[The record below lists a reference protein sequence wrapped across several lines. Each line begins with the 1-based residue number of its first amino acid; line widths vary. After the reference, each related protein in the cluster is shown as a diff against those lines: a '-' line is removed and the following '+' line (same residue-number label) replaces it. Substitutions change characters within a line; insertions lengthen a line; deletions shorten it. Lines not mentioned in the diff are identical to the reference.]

1 MIRFEGVSK
10 IYSTD
15 VVLKNIN
22 WEIKKGEKV
31 GLVGSN
37 GAGKSTQFKIL
48 IGEEEQT
55 SGTIIKEGNPKI
67 AHLKQEFDCNL
78 NFSVRQELESSFKDI
93 QIVAI
98 KLLEIENKMK
108 SLDIKKN
115 SDELEI
121 FVNQLAKYQAK
132 FEALGGYKMQSDV
145 EKILPKLGFSIEDA
159 DKLVG
164 NFSGG
169 WQMKVAL
176 GKIILQ
182 KPDLLLLD
190 EPTNHLDLETIFW
203 LEEYLSSLKIAVI
216 IISHDRYF
224 LDKLCKKIIFVD
236 RGTSETYNGNYS
248 FFVEQKSLNEESQN
262 KAYQLQQKE
271 IELQKRYIDRFRASA
286 TRSSQAKSREKQL
299 KKISKIEAPIAKSK
313 SPVFN
318 FPECPRSGKLVLNIK
333 NLSHSFEDKIL
344 FLDINLKISSG
355 EKIAILGPN
364 GCGKSTLLKIIM
376 KKISP
381 EIGEINLGKH
391 NIITSY
397 YEQNQAEALSLD
409 ERVIDLI
416 CNKSPEWSQKKVRT
430 FLGGFGFQ
438 NETVFKYI
446 KQLSGGEKA
455 RLALALMIINPSNF
469 LLLDEPTNHLDL
481 QSKENL
487 ELAIK
492 NYKGS
497 LLIISHDR
505 YFISKVANRIIEIK
519 DSKLFSYDGNY
530 EYFLE
535 KTQSQKNLI
544 TFNKIYNWLSK
555 ITHLSLH
562 SLPSLINLKNTKI
575 GFNNLNEKLRFPRK
589 TFSNF

>member
-1 MIRFEGVSK
+1 
-10 IYSTD
+10 
-15 VVLKNIN
+15 
-22 WEIKKGEKV
+22 
-31 GLVGSN
+31 
-37 GAGKSTQFKIL
+37 
-48 IGEEEQT
+48 
-55 SGTIIKEGNPKI
+55 
-67 AHLKQEFDCNL
+67 
-78 NFSVRQELESSFKDI
+78 
-93 QIVAI
+93 
-98 KLLEIENKMK
+98 
-108 SLDIKKN
+108 
-115 SDELEI
+115 
-121 FVNQLAKYQAK
+121 
-132 FEALGGYKMQSDV
+132 MQSDI
-145 EKILPKLGFSIEDA
+145 EKILPKLGFSKEDA

-190 EPTNHLDLETIFW
+190 EPTNHLDLDTIFW
-203 LEEYLSSLKIAVI
+203 LEEYLSSLKIAII

-224 LDKLCKKIIFVD
+224 LDKLCKKIIFID
-236 RGTSETYNGNYS
+236 RGISEIYNGNYS

-262 KAYQLQQKE
+262 KAFQLQQKE
-271 IELQKRYIDRFRASA
+271 IEIQKRYIDRFRASA

-299 KKISKIEAPIAKSK
+299 EKISKIEVSRANSK

-318 FPECPRSGKLVLNIK
+318 FPECPRSGRLVLNIK

-381 EIGEINLGKH
+381 EIGEINFGKH

-455 RLALALMIINPSNF
+455 KLALALMIINPSNF

-481 QSKENL
+481 ESKENL

-519 DSKLFSYDGNY
+519 DSKLISYYGNY

-535 KTQSQKNLI
+535 KTQSHK
-544 TFNKIYNWLSK
+544 KI
-555 ITHLSLH
+555 
-562 SLPSLINLKNTKI
+562 
-575 GFNNLNEKLRFPRK
+575 
-589 TFSNF
+589 

>member
-78 NFSVRQELESSFKDI
+78 NSSVRQELESSFKDI
-93 QIVAI
+93 QLVAI
-98 KLLEIENKMK
+98 KLLEIENAMK
-108 SLDIKKN
+108 SLDVKKN

-121 FVNQLAKYQAK
+121 FVNKLAKYQSK
-132 FEALGGYKMQSDV
+132 FEALGGYKMQSEV

-190 EPTNHLDLETIFW
+190 EPTNHLDLDTIFW

-236 RGTSETYNGNYS
+236 RGISEIYNGNYS
-248 FFVEQKSLNEESQN
+248 FFVEQKFLNDKSQN

-313 SPVFN
+313 SPIFN

-391 NIITSY
+391 NVITSY

-438 NETVFKYI
+438 NETVFKYVQ
-446 KQLSGGEKA
+446 QLSGGEKA

-505 YFISKVANRIIEIK
+505 YFISKVVNRIVEIK
-519 DSKLFSYDGNY
+519 DSKLFSYAGNY
-530 EYFLE
+530 EYFLK
-535 KTQSQKNLI
+535 KTQSH
-544 TFNKIYNWLSK
+544 KI
-555 ITHLSLH
+555 I
-562 SLPSLINLKNTKI
+562 
-575 GFNNLNEKLRFPRK
+575 
-589 TFSNF
+589 

>member
-15 VVLKNIN
+15 VVLKNIS

-505 YFISKVANRIIEIK
+505 YFISKVANRVIEIK

-535 KTQSQKNLI
+535 KTQSQKI
-544 TFNKIYNWLSK
+544 
-555 ITHLSLH
+555 
-562 SLPSLINLKNTKI
+562 
-575 GFNNLNEKLRFPRK
+575 
-589 TFSNF
+589 

>member
-15 VVLKNIN
+15 VVLKNIS

-497 LLIISHDR
+497 LLLISHDR

-535 KTQSQKNLI
+535 KTQSQKI
-544 TFNKIYNWLSK
+544 
-555 ITHLSLH
+555 
-562 SLPSLINLKNTKI
+562 
-575 GFNNLNEKLRFPRK
+575 
-589 TFSNF
+589 

>member
-1 MIRFEGVSK
+1 VIRFEGVSK

-15 VVLKNIN
+15 VVLKNIS

-55 SGTIIKEGNPKI
+55 SGAIIKEGNPKI

-236 RGTSETYNGNYS
+236 RGISETFNGNYS

-376 KKISP
+376 KKLSP

-397 YEQNQAEALSLD
+397 YEQNQAEALSLE

-535 KTQSQKNLI
+535 KTQSHK
-544 TFNKIYNWLSK
+544 KI
-555 ITHLSLH
+555 
-562 SLPSLINLKNTKI
+562 
-575 GFNNLNEKLRFPRK
+575 
-589 TFSNF
+589 

>member
-1 MIRFEGVSK
+1 VIRFEGVSK

-164 NFSGG
+164 NFSGC

-262 KAYQLQQKE
+262 KAYQQQQKE

-430 FLGGFGFQ
+430 FLGSFGFQ
-438 NETVFKYI
+438 NQTVFKYI

-455 RLALALMIINPSNF
+455 RLALALMIIKPSNF

-535 KTQSQKNLI
+535 KNKSQKI
-544 TFNKIYNWLSK
+544 
-555 ITHLSLH
+555 
-562 SLPSLINLKNTKI
+562 
-575 GFNNLNEKLRFPRK
+575 
-589 TFSNF
+589 

>member
-1 MIRFEGVSK
+1 VIRFEGVSK

-15 VVLKNIN
+15 VVLKNIS

-108 SLDIKKN
+108 LLDIKQN

-145 EKILPKLGFSIEDA
+145 EKILPKLGFSLEDA

-236 RGTSETYNGNYS
+236 RGTCETYNGNYS
-248 FFVEQKSLNEESQN
+248 FFIEQKSLNEESQN

-271 IELQKRYIDRFRASA
+271 IELQKRYIERFRASA

-299 KKISKIEAPIAKSK
+299 KKISKIESPIAKSK

-355 EKIAILGPN
+355 DKIAILGPN

-376 KKISP
+376 KKIYP

-430 FLGGFGFQ
+430 FLGGFGFH

-455 RLALALMIINPSNF
+455 RLALSLMIINPSNF

-487 ELAIK
+487 ELAIRDY
-492 NYKGS
+492 NGS
-497 LLIISHDR
+497 SLIISHDR

-519 DSKLFSYDGNY
+519 DSKLFSYAGNY

-535 KTQSQKNLI
+535 KTKGQKI
-544 TFNKIYNWLSK
+544 
-555 ITHLSLH
+555 
-562 SLPSLINLKNTKI
+562 
-575 GFNNLNEKLRFPRK
+575 
-589 TFSNF
+589 

>member
-15 VVLKNIN
+15 VVLKNIS

-93 QIVAI
+93 QIVAV

-121 FVNQLAKYQAK
+121 FVNQLAKYQSK

-145 EKILPKLGFSIEDA
+145 EKILPKLGFSTEDA

-376 KKISP
+376 KKLSP

-397 YEQNQAEALSLD
+397 YEQNQAEALSLE

-535 KTQSQKNLI
+535 KTQSHK
-544 TFNKIYNWLSK
+544 KI
-555 ITHLSLH
+555 
-562 SLPSLINLKNTKI
+562 
-575 GFNNLNEKLRFPRK
+575 
-589 TFSNF
+589 

>member
-15 VVLKNIN
+15 VVLKNIS

-224 LDKLCKKIIFVD
+224 LDKLCKKIIFID
-236 RGTSETYNGNYS
+236 RGISEIYNGNYS

-505 YFISKVANRIIEIK
+505 YFISKVANRIVEIK

-535 KTQSQKNLI
+535 KTQSQKI
-544 TFNKIYNWLSK
+544 
-555 ITHLSLH
+555 
-562 SLPSLINLKNTKI
+562 
-575 GFNNLNEKLRFPRK
+575 
-589 TFSNF
+589 

>member
-1 MIRFEGVSK
+1 VIRFEGVSK

-15 VVLKNIN
+15 VVLKNIS

-55 SGTIIKEGNPKI
+55 SGTIIKEGNPTI

-98 KLLEIENKMK
+98 KLLEIENQMK

-190 EPTNHLDLETIFW
+190 EPTNHLDLDTIFW
-203 LEEYLSSLKIAVI
+203 LEEYLSSLKIAI
-216 IISHDRYF
+216 ILISHDRYF
-224 LDKLCKKIIFVD
+224 LDKLCEKIIFID
-236 RGTSETYNGNYS
+236 RGISEIYNGNYS
-248 FFVEQKSLNEESQN
+248 FFVEQKSLNAELQN

-271 IELQKRYIDRFRASA
+271 IEIQKKYIDRFRASA

-299 KKISKIEAPIAKSK
+299 KKISKIEAPIAKAK
-313 SPVFN
+313 SPAFN
-318 FPECPRSGKLVLNIK
+318 FPDCPRSGKLVLNIK
-333 NLSHSFEDKIL
+333 NLSHSYEDKIL
-344 FLDINLKISSG
+344 FLDVNLKISSG

-364 GCGKSTLLKIIM
+364 GSGKSTLLKIIM
-376 KKISP
+376 EKISP

-397 YEQNQAEALSLD
+397 YEQNQAEALSL
-409 ERVIDLI
+409 EARVIDLI

-446 KQLSGGEKA
+446 KQLSEGEKA
-455 RLALALMIINPSNF
+455 RLALALMIIKPSDF

-497 LLIISHDR
+497 LLIISHDQ

-519 DSKLFSYDGNY
+519 DSKLCSYDGNY

-535 KTQSQKNLI
+535 KTQSQKL
-544 TFNKIYNWLSK
+544 
-555 ITHLSLH
+555 
-562 SLPSLINLKNTKI
+562 
-575 GFNNLNEKLRFPRK
+575 
-589 TFSNF
+589 

>member
-15 VVLKNIN
+15 VVLKNIS

-67 AHLKQEFDCNL
+67 AHLKQEFDFNL
-78 NFSVRQELESSFKDI
+78 NFSVRQELESSFKEI
-93 QIVAI
+93 QIVAN

-182 KPDLLLLD
+182 KPDFLLLD

-236 RGTSETYNGNYS
+236 RGICETYNGNYS

-299 KKISKIEAPIAKSK
+299 KKVSKIEAPIAKSK

-364 GCGKSTLLKIIM
+364 GCGKSTLFKIIM

-455 RLALALMIINPSNF
+455 RLALALMIITPSNF

-535 KTQSQKNLI
+535 KTQSQKI
-544 TFNKIYNWLSK
+544 
-555 ITHLSLH
+555 
-562 SLPSLINLKNTKI
+562 
-575 GFNNLNEKLRFPRK
+575 
-589 TFSNF
+589 

>member
-15 VVLKNIN
+15 VVLKNIS

-93 QIVAI
+93 QLVAV

-145 EKILPKLGFSIEDA
+145 EKILPKLGFSTEDA

-376 KKISP
+376 KKLSP

-397 YEQNQAEALSLD
+397 YEQNQAEALSLE

-455 RLALALMIINPSNF
+455 RLALALMIIKPSNF

-535 KTQSQKNLI
+535 KTQTHK
-544 TFNKIYNWLSK
+544 KI
-555 ITHLSLH
+555 
-562 SLPSLINLKNTKI
+562 
-575 GFNNLNEKLRFPRK
+575 
-589 TFSNF
+589 

>member
-1 MIRFEGVSK
+1 VIRFDKVSK
-10 IYSTD
+10 IYSNNI
-15 VVLKNIN
+15 VLKNIN

-48 IGEEEQT
+48 IGEEDQT
-55 SGTIIKEGNPKI
+55 SGEVLKEGSPKI
-67 AHLKQEFDCNL
+67 AHLKQELDCNL
-78 NFSVRQELESSFKDI
+78 TRTVREELESAFKDI
-93 QIVAI
+93 QLVSN
-98 KLLEIENKMK
+98 KLIEIENEMK
-108 SLDIKKN
+108 SSEVSKESEKLDN
-115 SDELEI
+115 L
-121 FVNQLAKYQAK
+121 VNQLAIYQQQY
-132 FEALGGYKMQSDV
+132 EALGGYQMQTEV
-145 EKILPKLGFSIEDA
+145 EKILPKLGFSQEDA
-159 DKLVG
+159 DKLVC

-203 LEEYLSSLKIAVI
+203 LEEYLLSLKIAVI

-455 RLALALMIINPSNF
+455 RLALALMIINPCNF

-535 KTQSQKNLI
+535 KPQSQK
-544 TFNKIYNWLSK
+544 S
-555 ITHLSLH
+555 
-562 SLPSLINLKNTKI
+562 
-575 GFNNLNEKLRFPRK
+575 
-589 TFSNF
+589 

>member
-15 VVLKNIN
+15 VVLKNIS

-48 IGEEEQT
+48 IGDEEQT

-236 RGTSETYNGNYS
+236 RGISETYNGNYS

-318 FPECPRSGKLVLNIK
+318 FPDCPRSGKLVLNIK
-333 NLSHSFEDKIL
+333 NLSHSFQDKIL

-409 ERVIDLI
+409 QRVIDLI

-535 KTQSQKNLI
+535 KTQSQKI
-544 TFNKIYNWLSK
+544 
-555 ITHLSLH
+555 
-562 SLPSLINLKNTKI
+562 
-575 GFNNLNEKLRFPRK
+575 
-589 TFSNF
+589 

>member
-15 VVLKNIN
+15 VVLKNIS

-203 LEEYLSSLKIAVI
+203 LEEYLSSLKIAVM

-271 IELQKRYIDRFRASA
+271 IDLQKRYIDRFRASA

-497 LLIISHDR
+497 ILIISHDR
-505 YFISKVANRIIEIK
+505 YFISKVANRIVEIK

-535 KTQSQKNLI
+535 KNQSQKI
-544 TFNKIYNWLSK
+544 
-555 ITHLSLH
+555 
-562 SLPSLINLKNTKI
+562 
-575 GFNNLNEKLRFPRK
+575 
-589 TFSNF
+589 

>member
-15 VVLKNIN
+15 VVLKNIS

-108 SLDIKKN
+108 LLDIKKN
-115 SDELEI
+115 SNELEI

-203 LEEYLSSLKIAVI
+203 LEEYLSSLKISVI

-224 LDKLCKKIIFVD
+224 LDKLCKKIIFID

-505 YFISKVANRIIEIK
+505 YFISKVANRIVEIK
-519 DSKLFSYDGNY
+519 DSKLFSYEGNY

-535 KTQSQKNLI
+535 KTQSQKI
-544 TFNKIYNWLSK
+544 
-555 ITHLSLH
+555 
-562 SLPSLINLKNTKI
+562 
-575 GFNNLNEKLRFPRK
+575 
-589 TFSNF
+589 

>member
-535 KTQSQKNLI
+535 KTQSHK
-544 TFNKIYNWLSK
+544 KI
-555 ITHLSLH
+555 
-562 SLPSLINLKNTKI
+562 
-575 GFNNLNEKLRFPRK
+575 
-589 TFSNF
+589 

>member
-15 VVLKNIN
+15 VVLKNIS

-145 EKILPKLGFSIEDA
+145 EKILPKLGFSLEDA

-397 YEQNQAEALSLD
+397 YEQNQAEALSLE

-455 RLALALMIINPSNF
+455 RLALALMIISPSNF

-535 KTQSQKNLI
+535 KTQSQNI
-544 TFNKIYNWLSK
+544 
-555 ITHLSLH
+555 
-562 SLPSLINLKNTKI
+562 
-575 GFNNLNEKLRFPRK
+575 
-589 TFSNF
+589 

>member
-15 VVLKNIN
+15 VVLKNIS

-145 EKILPKLGFSIEDA
+145 EKILPKLGFSLEDA

-271 IELQKRYIDRFRASA
+271 IELQRRYIDRFRASA

-397 YEQNQAEALSLD
+397 YEQNQAEALSTD

-519 DSKLFSYDGNY
+519 DSKLFSYDGDY

-535 KTQSQKNLI
+535 KTQSQKI
-544 TFNKIYNWLSK
+544 
-555 ITHLSLH
+555 
-562 SLPSLINLKNTKI
+562 
-575 GFNNLNEKLRFPRK
+575 
-589 TFSNF
+589 

>member
-15 VVLKNIN
+15 VVLKNIS

-55 SGTIIKEGNPKI
+55 SGKIIKEGNPKI

-93 QIVAI
+93 QIVAV
-98 KLLEIENKMK
+98 KLLEIEKKMK
-108 SLDIKKN
+108 SLDIKKD
-115 SDELEI
+115 SDEFEI
-121 FVNQLAKYQAK
+121 FVNQLAKYQAE
-132 FEALGGYKMQSDV
+132 FEALGGYKMQFDV

-248 FFVEQKSLNEESQN
+248 FFVKQKSLIEESQN

-271 IELQKRYIDRFRASA
+271 IDLQKRYIDRFRASA

-299 KKISKIEAPIAKSK
+299 KKISKIEAPIPKSK

-355 EKIAILGPN
+355 QKIALLGPN

-530 EYFLE
+530 EYFLG
-535 KTQSQKNLI
+535 KTQSQKI
-544 TFNKIYNWLSK
+544 
-555 ITHLSLH
+555 
-562 SLPSLINLKNTKI
+562 
-575 GFNNLNEKLRFPRK
+575 
-589 TFSNF
+589 

>member
-15 VVLKNIN
+15 VVLKNIS

-55 SGTIIKEGNPKI
+55 SGMIIKEGNPKI

-78 NFSVRQELESSFKDI
+78 NFSVKQELESSFEDI
-93 QIVAI
+93 RIVAI
-98 KLLEIENKMK
+98 KLLEIENRMK

-115 SDELEI
+115 PDELEI

-132 FEALGGYKMQSDV
+132 FEAIGGYKMQSDV
-145 EKILPKLGFSIEDA
+145 EKILPKLGFSMEDA

-397 YEQNQAEALSLD
+397 YEQNQAEALSLQ

-416 CNKSPEWSQKKVRT
+416 CNKSPEWSQKKIRT
-430 FLGGFGFQ
+430 FLAGFGFQ

-505 YFISKVANRIIEIK
+505 YFISKVANRIVEIK
-519 DSKLFSYDGNY
+519 NSKLFSYDGNY

-535 KTQSQKNLI
+535 KTQSQKI
-544 TFNKIYNWLSK
+544 
-555 ITHLSLH
+555 
-562 SLPSLINLKNTKI
+562 
-575 GFNNLNEKLRFPRK
+575 
-589 TFSNF
+589 

>member
-15 VVLKNIN
+15 VVLKNIS

-93 QIVAI
+93 QIVAV

-145 EKILPKLGFSIEDA
+145 EKILPKLGFSTEDA

-224 LDKLCKKIIFVD
+224 LDKICKKIIFVD
-236 RGTSETYNGNYS
+236 RGTSEIYNGNYS

-397 YEQNQAEALSLD
+397 YEQNQAEALSLE

-535 KTQSQKNLI
+535 KTQSQKI
-544 TFNKIYNWLSK
+544 
-555 ITHLSLH
+555 
-562 SLPSLINLKNTKI
+562 
-575 GFNNLNEKLRFPRK
+575 
-589 TFSNF
+589 

>member
-1 MIRFEGVSK
+1 VIRFEGVSK

-15 VVLKNIN
+15 VVLKNIS

-93 QIVAI
+93 QIVAV

-145 EKILPKLGFSIEDA
+145 EKILPKLGFSTEDA

-376 KKISP
+376 KKLSP

-397 YEQNQAEALSLD
+397 YEQNQAEALSLE

-535 KTQSQKNLI
+535 KTQSHK
-544 TFNKIYNWLSK
+544 KI
-555 ITHLSLH
+555 
-562 SLPSLINLKNTKI
+562 
-575 GFNNLNEKLRFPRK
+575 
-589 TFSNF
+589 